1 VSETA
6 IKEMLKRIAKSS
18 GHRWESVGR
27 TIFGGKATLATANAE
42 YAFVDGVCSVVA
54 REGQRKTSGGFVG
67 MRLVGWLAWSG
78 AEVEVLPT
86 FQRGASAVLWK
97 PGLAG
102 GSVALTSPTLGWWCE
117 SAEPEAPVVEAPP
130 EPPRSSV
137 HVKAAAPSSSSVH
150 RRSPRLGVTRPAVES
165 VTRIHTALALPVQA
179 APRLTFPKTVPRPG
193 R

>member
-1 VSETA
+1 MSETA
-6 IKEMLKRIAKSS
+6 IKKMLKRIAKSS
-18 GHRWESVGR
+18 GHRWGSVGKA
-27 TIFGGKATLATANAE
+27 IFGGNGTLATAHTE

-86 FQRGASAVLWK
+86 FQKGASAVLWK

-117 SAEPEAPVVEAPP
+117 SGEPEEPVLKVAP
-130 EPPRSSV
+130 EPPPSSV
-137 HVKAAAPSSSSVH
+137 HVKAAAPSGSSVH
-150 RRSPRLGVTRPAVES
+150 RRSPRLGIARPAVES
-165 VTRIHTALALPVQA
+165 VTRIHTALALPMQA
-179 APRLTFPKTVPRPG
+179 APRLTFPKTVPRP
-193 R
+193 